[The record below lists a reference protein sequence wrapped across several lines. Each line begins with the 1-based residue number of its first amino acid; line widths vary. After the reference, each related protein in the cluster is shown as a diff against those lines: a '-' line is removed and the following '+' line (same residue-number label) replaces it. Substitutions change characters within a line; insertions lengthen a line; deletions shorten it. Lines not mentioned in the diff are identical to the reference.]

1 MELMLLTHVDGNE
14 NIKRAA
20 VIMTY
25 EGIHWITPVRLYDGV
40 VCLIVVIIWMTTE
53 LVGDCH
59 WHYLDASIQLP
70 QL

>member
-1 MELMLLTHVDGNE
+1 
-14 NIKRAA
+14 
-20 VIMTY
+20 MTY

-40 VCLIVVIIWMTTE
+40 VCLIVVIIWMTTK